1 MNKPARANAGGF
13 VLVIVLAT
21 LVVLTLLATAVATSA
36 ERAIGAARQD
46 ADRFDS
52 ELAMRST
59 RETLLFMLAT
69 QRQTLAGLTVNESDA
84 SASITQVAEDP
95 DGFNA
100 LPVGNEIRLDGTPY
114 QGLET
119 TRFALQDDRGL
130 LSANWAGPAL
140 RFALYDSL
148 DVRETEWDGLDAKR
162 LDYQDPDDLHRLN
175 GAEKDQ
181 YRREGL
187 PPPSNRALATPLELR
202 RIPGWRE
209 MLSSIDDAQMLSL
222 LTLSRSVDLNI
233 NTAPSSVLQLLP
245 GLSRGTADRMVE
257 MRRAAPFLS
266 VGQAQETFGLGA
278 VPPDNLSLFAIP
290 SGNLILW
297 DERSGARRL
306 LHWTLTPL
314 EIDGSPWRIDYEV
327 TLPRG
332 KEPDQAVVGAPPT
345 PLFASPDPAGE
356 GR

>member
-1 MNKPARANAGGF
+1 M
-13 VLVIVLAT
+13 LVIVLAT

-46 ADRFDS
+46 ADRFEA
-52 ELAMRST
+52 ELAMSGT

-84 SASITQVAEDP
+84 SATTAQATEDP
-95 DGFNA
+95 DGFSA
-100 LPVGNEIRLDGTPY
+100 LPVGNEIRLDGTAY
-114 QGLET
+114 QGLAT
-119 TRFALQDDRGL
+119 ARFALQDDRGL
-130 LSANWAGPAL
+130 LSANWAGPAQ
-140 RFALYDSL
+140 RFGLYDAL
-148 DVRETEWDGLDAKR
+148 GERETEWEGLDAKR

-181 YRREGL
+181 YRREEL
-187 PPPSNRALATPLELR
+187 PPPSNRTLATPLELR
-202 RIPGWRE
+202 RVLGWHE
-209 MLSSIDDAQMLSL
+209 MLGGMDDAQLLSL
-222 LTLSRSVDLNI
+222 LTLSRSVDVNI
-233 NTAPSSVLQLLP
+233 NTAPVGVLQLLP
-245 GLSRGTADRMVE
+245 GLTRSNAERMVE

-266 VGQAQETFGLGA
+266 VRQAQETFGIGA
-278 VPPDNLSLFAIP
+278 VPEESLSLFAIP

-314 EIDGSPWRIDYEV
+314 EIDGPPWRIDYEV

-332 KEPDQAVVGAPPT
+332 NEPDQAVVGTPPT
-345 PLFASPDPAGE
+345 PLFAPPDSAGQ
-356 GR
+356 RR